1 MDGVE
6 RMIQEMAQD
15 RDRQENEAHQRF
27 QRLED
32 MIRGL
37 IVVVEKISST
47 GKSDSDD
54 ISVTNGVHSSSSSRW
69 RKLDIPVFIGEDAY
83 GWTNRLERYFRLKEV
98 TEDERMQA
106 VLIALEGKALNWF
119 QWWET
124 CNPKPTWDAFKIAV
138 MRRFQPTMLDNPFEI
153 LLGLKQTGQV
163 EEYIENF
170 EQYAGFLKNVEQDY
184 LVGIFLNGLTEGI
197 KAEVKLHEPK
207 CLAELMM
214 KAKMVEEKI
223 RVMVMGDPAL
233 SITATSFKK
242 LIHELQQGDQGFLVD
257 MVQNHDVVDSTAC
270 TKEVEQVLASY
281 GVVFQEFQELPPTRK
296 QDHAIHLK
304 EGASIP
310 NLRPYKYSHSQK
322 NEIER
327 LIGDML
333 NVGIIRPSIS
343 PYSSPIILVKKKD
356 GGWRFCVDY
365 RALNKVTIPNKFPIP
380 VIDELLDELAG
391 ATIFSKLD
399 LKSGYHQIRMKES
412 DIEKTAFRT
421 HEGHYEFLVMP
432 FGLTNAP
439 TTFQSLM
446 NEVLKPFLRKFV
458 LVFFDDILVYSTSMD
473 LHLQHLSQV
482 LQLLCDHHLKVN
494 KKKCSFGQD
503 SIEYLGHVISRNGV
517 SADPKKV
524 EAMSKWPRPKDVTA
538 LRGFL
543 GLTGYYRRFVRDYG
557 KIAQPLTQLLKKEGF
572 VWSNEAQH
580 AFEAL
585 KTVVSQLS
593 ILGVPDFS
601 KSFVVETDAS
611 SKGLGAVL
619 LQEGRPLAFWSQAL
633 TERGQRKSVYEREL
647 MAIVQAVQKWKHYLM
662 GTHFTIV
669 TDQKSLKF
677 LND

>member
-1 MDGVE
+1 
-6 RMIQEMAQD
+6 
-15 RDRQENEAHQRF
+15 
-27 QRLED
+27 
-32 MIRGL
+32 
-37 IVVVEKISST
+37 
-47 GKSDSDD
+47 
-54 ISVTNGVHSSSSSRW
+54 
-69 RKLDIPVFIGEDAY
+69 
-83 GWTNRLERYFRLKEV
+83 
-98 TEDERMQA
+98 
-106 VLIALEGKALNWF
+106 
-119 QWWET
+119 
-124 CNPKPTWDAFKIAV
+124 
-138 MRRFQPTMLDNPFEI
+138 MLDNPFEV
-153 LLGLKQTGQV
+153 LLDLKQTGPV

-170 EQYAGFLKNVEQDY
+170 EQYAGFLKNVEHDY

-421 HEGHYEFLVMP
+421 HEGHY
-432 FGLTNAP
+432 
-439 TTFQSLM
+439 
-446 NEVLKPFLRKFV
+446 
-458 LVFFDDILVYSTSMD
+458 
-473 LHLQHLSQV
+473 
-482 LQLLCDHHLKVN
+482 
-494 KKKCSFGQD
+494 
-503 SIEYLGHVISRNGV
+503 
-517 SADPKKV
+517 
-524 EAMSKWPRPKDVTA
+524 
-538 LRGFL
+538 
-543 GLTGYYRRFVRDYG
+543 
-557 KIAQPLTQLLKKEGF
+557 
-572 VWSNEAQH
+572 
-580 AFEAL
+580 
-585 KTVVSQLS
+585 
-593 ILGVPDFS
+593 
-601 KSFVVETDAS
+601 
-611 SKGLGAVL
+611 
-619 LQEGRPLAFWSQAL
+619 
-633 TERGQRKSVYEREL
+633 
-647 MAIVQAVQKWKHYLM
+647 
-662 GTHFTIV
+662 
-669 TDQKSLKF
+669 
-677 LND
+677 